1 MASYVIDGKL
11 ALDAGSLI
19 RALTFEQQRQVKAVI
34 LSHRHF
40 DHTRDLATLSVLARN
55 SDMSVD
61 IYGMGHP
68 WHRYAIS
75 QNMYSY
81 LLDVRKIS
89 SRRPRCSSLASRP

>member
-61 IYGMGHP
+61 IYGIGHP

-89 SRRPRCSSLASRP
+89 SRRPRCSSVASRP